1 MSKPISKGTIALI
14 FFGAVI
20 VVLVL
25 GTLSSYNGLISKE
38 ETVNTAWSNLQ
49 SQDQR
54 RADLIPNLVNT
65 VKCYTAHENET
76 LTKVVEARAKATSLM
91 VNAEDLTPE
100 RAKQIQEAQSELS
113 NLVGRLLMVQEN
125 YPELK
130 ASEQFSELQAQLEGT
145 ENRIAESRR
154 TYNESAKEFNVSV
167 RKFPTNIVAGI
178 FGFERKTQFEA
189 QAGAEQAPTVNF

>member
-1 MSKPISKGTIALI
+1 M
-14 FFGAVI
+14 
-20 VVLVL
+20 
-25 GTLSSYNGLISKE
+25 
-38 ETVNTAWSNLQ
+38 
-49 SQDQR
+49 
-54 RADLIPNLVNT
+54 
-65 VKCYTAHENET
+65 
-76 LTKVVEARAKATSLM
+76 EARAKATSLM

>member
-49 SQDQR
+49 SQYQR

-65 VKCYTAHENET
+65 VKGYTSHENET

-113 NLVGRLLMVQEN
+113 NLVGRLLMVQES

-154 TYNESAKEFNVSV
+154 AYNESAKEFNVSV

>member
-1 MSKPISKGTIALI
+1 M
-14 FFGAVI
+14 
-20 VVLVL
+20 
-25 GTLSSYNGLISKE
+25 
-38 ETVNTAWSNLQ
+38 
-49 SQDQR
+49 
-54 RADLIPNLVNT
+54 NT
-65 VKCYTAHENET
+65 VKGYTSHENET

-113 NLVGRLLMVQEN
+113 NLVGRLLMVQEILQAQGDLSTALCKLMAISES

>member
-49 SQDQR
+49 SQYQR

-65 VKCYTAHENET
+65 VKGYTSHENET
-76 LTKVVEARAKATSLM
+76 LTTVVEARAKATSLM
-91 VNAEDLTPE
+91 VNAEDLTPQ

-154 TYNESAKEFNVSV
+154 AYNESAKEFNVSV

>member
-1 MSKPISKGTIALI
+1 MQAQGDLSTALGKLMAISE
-14 FFGAVI
+14 
-20 VVLVL
+20 
-25 GTLSSYNGLISKE
+25 S
-38 ETVNTAWSNLQ
+38 
-49 SQDQR
+49 
-54 RADLIPNLVNT
+54 
-65 VKCYTAHENET
+65 
-76 LTKVVEARAKATSLM
+76 
-91 VNAEDLTPE
+91 
-100 RAKQIQEAQSELS
+100 
-113 NLVGRLLMVQEN
+113 

-130 ASEQFSELQAQLEGT
+130 ASENFSELQAQLEGT

>member
-49 SQDQR
+49 SQYQR

-65 VKCYTAHENET
+65 VKGYASHENET

-189 QAGAEQAPTVNF
+189 QTGAEQAPTVNF

>member
-49 SQDQR
+49 SQYQR

-65 VKCYTAHENET
+65 VKGYTAHENET

-154 TYNESAKEFNVSV
+154 AYNESAKEFNVSV

>member
-49 SQDQR
+49 SQYQR

-65 VKCYTAHENET
+65 VKGYTSHEHET

-113 NLVGRLLMVQEN
+113 NLVGRLLMVQES

-154 TYNESAKEFNVSV
+154 AYNESAKEFNVSV

>member
-49 SQDQR
+49 SQYQR

-65 VKCYTAHENET
+65 VKGYPSHENET

-154 TYNESAKEFNVSV
+154 AYNESAKEFNVSV

-189 QAGAEQAPTVNF
+189 QTGAEQAPTVNF

>member
-1 MSKPISKGTIALI
+1 MSKPLSKGTIALI

-49 SQDQR
+49 SQYQR

-65 VKCYTAHENET
+65 VKGYTSHDNEP
-76 LTKVVEARAKATSLM
+76 LTTVVEARAKATSLM

-113 NLVGRLLMVQEN
+113 NLVGRLLMVQES

-154 TYNESAKEFNVSV
+154 AYNESAKEFNVSV